1 MKSTAVTDPK
11 LYVDTILTIHSK
23 FHKLL
28 VTALE
33 NDSGFAKSLDQ
44 AASDFVNKWVG
55 FYFPRIDYFSNAIC
69 ESTRKNKSAELLAKY
84 SDSILKKSNKVSED
98 TDVDKTLSDIVSI
111 E

>member
-1 MKSTAVTDPK
+1 MIEKYFQDHITEQGKQALEKVKSTAVTDPK

-44 AASDFVNKWVG
+44 AASDFVNK
-55 FYFPRIDYFSNAIC
+55 
-69 ESTRKNKSAELLAKY
+69 
-84 SDSILKKSNKVSED
+84 
-98 TDVDKTLSDIVSI
+98 
-111 E
+111 